1 MFTVYRA
8 FGPHST
14 LSYYGYSQGENVL
27 EAFIAGGTRTE
38 TERADVRLIN
48 ANNGD
53 STCIQIE
60 VIDVFEDEMD
70 AFIVRN
76 EQRALHS
83 DSISGPTYFPGGIAE
98 RAARE
103 KPESIEGWKKRMEMK
118 GAKTAR
124 QAYAL
129 GMWTKEQIIT
139 LGKVFSR
146 SEIVNALDKLT
157 PVEFDLKY
165 KEYII

>member
-98 RAARE
+98 RAAKE
-103 KPESIEGWKKRMEMK
+103 KPESVEGWKRRMEMK

-129 GMWTKEQIIT
+129 GMWTKDQIIS
-139 LGKVFSR
+139 LGKIFKREV
-146 SEIVNALDKLT
+146 IVKDLDKLT
-157 PVEFDLKY
+157 PVEFDQKY

>member
-1 MFTVYRA
+1 MFTVFKA
-8 FGPHST
+8 FGPYSN
-14 LSYYGYSQGENVL
+14 LSYYGYTQNENVL
-27 EAFIAGGTRTE
+27 EGFLAGGTRSE
-38 TERADVRLIN
+38 VERADVRLIE
-48 ANNGD
+48 ANLGHSNL
-53 STCIQIE
+53 IEVE

-70 AFIVRN
+70 AWIVRN

-98 RAARE
+98 RAAKE
-103 KPESIEGWKKRMEMK
+103 KPESVEGWKKRMEMK

-129 GMWTKEQIIT
+129 GMWTKEQITT

-157 PVEFDLKY
+157 PVEFDQKY

>member
-1 MFTVYRA
+1 MFTVFKA
-8 FGPHST
+8 TGPFTT
-14 LSYYGYSQGENVL
+14 LAYYGYSQNENVREGFL
-27 EAFIAGGTRTE
+27 AGGTRSE
-38 TERADVRLIN
+38 NERADVRLVQ

-53 STCIQIE
+53 VDSITIE

-98 RAARE
+98 RAAKE
-103 KPESIEGWKKRMEMK
+103 KPDSVEGWKRRMEMK

-129 GMWTKEQIIT
+129 GMWTKEQIIL
-139 LGKVFSR
+139 LGNVFSR
-146 SEIVNALDKLT
+146 DEIVKALDKLS